1 MTAESRKERGK
12 QNKESLTTAE
22 SRKERGKQNKES

>member
-1 MTAESRKERGK
+1 MAAESRKERGK

-22 SRKERGKQNKES
+22 SRKERGKQSKES

>member
-12 QNKESLTTAE
+12 QIKESLTTAE
-22 SRKERGKQNKES
+22 SRKERGKQSKES